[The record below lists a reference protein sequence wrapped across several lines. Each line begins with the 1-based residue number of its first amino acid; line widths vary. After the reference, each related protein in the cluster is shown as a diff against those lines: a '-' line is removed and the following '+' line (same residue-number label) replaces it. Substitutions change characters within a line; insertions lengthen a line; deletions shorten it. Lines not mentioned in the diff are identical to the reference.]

1 MNFKSTIKEKKEV
14 NWKYTIELEG
24 LYVDPKAL
32 EMHRS
37 RVDTIF
43 AKQSEAERAQQL
55 HNIIVRENLFN
66 KGMDYLAQFYI
77 IDINEE
83 DVVDLVPR
91 IMQAFGVESK
101 EAAEDIA
108 KKIITKGLIFQD
120 LQKEF
125 NIEVS
130 DQELEQILEQ
140 YYTETNQSIHD
151 FKQNKEQ
158 WEAARRTLL
167 DEKTTA
173 FIIERFDRDLTK
185 LEENLRKKMAE
196 QMELDK
202 KMEEVDISDQEVKK
216 ESKA

>member
-1 MNFKSTIKEKKEV
+1 MNFKSTIKAKKEV
-14 NWKYTIELEG
+14 DWKYTIELEG

-32 EMHRS
+32 EMHRN

-66 KGMDYLAQFYI
+66 KAMDHLADFYE
-77 IDINEE
+77 IDINQE
-83 DVVDLVPR
+83 DVEDLIPR
-91 IMQAFGVESK
+91 IMQAFGVDSK
-101 EAAEDIA
+101 EKATDIA
-108 KKIITKGLIFQD
+108 NKIIAKGLIFLD

-125 NIEVS
+125 SIEVT

-151 FKQNKEQ
+151 FKKNKDQ

-185 LEENLRKKMAE
+185 LEENIRKKMAE

-202 KMEEVDISDQEVKK
+202 KMQEVELPDEKAKK
-216 ESKA
+216 ES